1 MTPKILRKTKRAVA
15 VVLLGLLLGT
25 VAAPAASS
33 AADTSAVFWESAST
47 WDWVSRPLD
56 GVGDSPVVP

>member
-1 MTPKILRKTKRAVA
+1 MKRYLAASNILRSGKRALA

-25 VAAPAASS
+25 LAAPAASS
-33 AADTSAVFWESAST
+33 AATRPPLHRHGVVLSA
-47 WDWVSRPLD
+47 D